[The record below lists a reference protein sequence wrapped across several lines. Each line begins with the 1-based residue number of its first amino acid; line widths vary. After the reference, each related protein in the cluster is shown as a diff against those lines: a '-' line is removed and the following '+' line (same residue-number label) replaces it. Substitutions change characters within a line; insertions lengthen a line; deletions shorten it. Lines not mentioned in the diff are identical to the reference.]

1 MDYLPP
7 EAFLA
12 DYPAHTR
19 ALADAL
25 HGLVA
30 RAVPAV
36 LEVVRPGW
44 RVIGYDVP
52 NGRRTAYFAW
62 IMPEL
67 VHVHLGFVHGVFLRD
82 PDGAMEGD
90 ARLARW
96 TTFRSLD
103 EVEPAIVERLVR
115 EGAGVARLSRA
126 ERVLGLLDP
135 AMSPEPLR

>member
-1 MDYLPP
+1 MDVLPP

-19 ALADAL
+19 ALADVLRA
-25 HGLVA
+25 LVA
-30 RAVPAV
+30 RAVPGV

-82 PDGAMEGD
+82 PDGALDGD

-96 TTFRSLD
+96 LTFRSVD
-103 EVEPAIVERLVR
+103 EIERAIVERLVR
-115 EGAGVARLSRA
+115 EGVRVARLSRT

-135 AMSPEPLR
+135 AMGPELLR